1 MYNKINEYLR
11 EYKPLL
17 TNRRLM
23 TIITAGVISSF
34 GSKISYFALLR
45 KVYAISGGRI
55 TDLGFLTM
63 AEMIPAVVLGTL
75 AGYMIDR
82 VSRKWT
88 MVISDIMS
96 GIVILTVIFADN
108 INLIYIIAFASA
120 SVYVFREPAQR
131 AFEPNLVVKE
141 DIPLLNSFMSATN
154 SLVQIVGSA
163 TGAAIVGFV
172 GVTNAF
178 VIDSATFFASAAIIL
193 TVSIKENHTL
203 KQEKAEIN
211 SNPVKEFLSGVSI
224 MWTDKAIKL
233 MVLIEVYLTFAMAM
247 QGILIYV
254 FIKETLKMGA
264 MAELAWGILLSSLG
278 VGAVLGSV
286 VIGVKV
292 KQYRNKFKLFL
303 NILMFDAVFFTLFL
317 INKFFPISV
326 LLFAFLG
333 VVGSAYMIILNS
345 VLQAAVPD
353 ENRGKVFS
361 VLAML
366 RGPVGV
372 LSVLVGTT
380 AATFITAQAVLLAAA
395 GIEAL
400 IAVGVRLTK
409 AYKEVDDIMA
419 VKELAEKPENKAD
432 KVFSE

>member
-1 MYNKINEYLR
+1 MFGKLNEYLR

-17 TNRRLM
+17 KNRSLM
-23 TIITAGVISSF
+23 TIIIAGVISSF

-45 KVYAISGGRI
+45 KVYDLSGGRV

-63 AEMIPAVVLGTL
+63 SEMIPAVVLGTF

-88 MVISDIMS
+88 MIISDMLS
-96 GIVILTVIFADN
+96 GIIILTVIFADS
-108 INLIYIIAFASA
+108 INLIYATAFAAA

-131 AFEPNLVVKE
+131 ALEPNLVSKE
-141 DIPLLNSFMSATN
+141 DLPLLNSFMSASN

-172 GVTNAF
+172 GISNAF
-178 VIDSATFFASAAIIL
+178 VIDSATFFISALIIL
-193 TVSIKENHTL
+193 TVSIKENHMRKPVEEEL
-203 KQEKAEIN
+203 KK
-211 SNPVKEFLSGVSI
+211 SPFREFISGVSI
-224 MWTDKAIKL
+224 MWTDKPIKL
-233 MVLIEVYLTFAMAM
+233 MVMIEVYLTFAMAM

-254 FIKETLKMGA
+254 FIKETLKMGD

-286 VIGVKV
+286 IIGVKV
-292 KQYRNKFKLFL
+292 KHYCNKFRLFL

-317 INKFFPISV
+317 INRYFPLSV

-353 ENRGKVFS
+353 ANRGKVFS

-366 RGPVGV
+366 RGPIGV
-372 LSVLVGTT
+372 FSVFTGTT
-380 AATFITAQAVLLAAA
+380 AASFITAQYVLLIAA

-400 IAVGVRLTK
+400 IAIGVRQTR
-409 AYKEVDDIMA
+409 AYKEVENIST
-419 VKELAEKPENKAD
+419 EIAEN
-432 KVFSE
+432 S

>member
-1 MYNKINEYLR
+1 
-11 EYKPLL
+11 
-17 TNRRLM
+17 
-23 TIITAGVISSF
+23 
-34 GSKISYFALLR
+34 
-45 KVYAISGGRI
+45 
-55 TDLGFLTM
+55 
-63 AEMIPAVVLGTL
+63 
-75 AGYMIDR
+75 
-82 VSRKWT
+82 
-88 MVISDIMS
+88 
-96 GIVILTVIFADN
+96 
-108 INLIYIIAFASA
+108 
-120 SVYVFREPAQR
+120 
-131 AFEPNLVVKE
+131 
-141 DIPLLNSFMSATN
+141 
-154 SLVQIVGSA
+154 
-163 TGAAIVGFV
+163 
-172 GVTNAF
+172 
-178 VIDSATFFASAAIIL
+178 
-193 TVSIKENHTL
+193 
-203 KQEKAEIN
+203 
-211 SNPVKEFLSGVSI
+211 
-224 MWTDKAIKL
+224 
-233 MVLIEVYLTFAMAM
+233 
-247 QGILIYV
+247 
-254 FIKETLKMGA
+254 
-264 MAELAWGILLSSLG
+264 

>member
-1 MYNKINEYLR
+1 MFNKLNEYLR

-17 TNRRLM
+17 KNRNLM
-23 TIITAGVISSF
+23 TIIIAGIVSSF

-45 KVYAISGGRI
+45 KVYDISSGRI
-55 TDLGFLTM
+55 TDLGFLTIS
-63 AEMIPAVVLGTL
+63 EMVPAVILGTF
-75 AGYMIDR
+75 AGFMIDK

-88 MVISDIMS
+88 MIISDLMS

-108 INLIYIIAFASA
+108 INLIYAIAFAAA

-131 AFEPNLVVKE
+131 AFEPNLVSKD

-172 GVTNAF
+172 GVSNAF
-178 VIDSATFFASAAIIL
+178 VIDAVTFFTSAAIIL
-193 TVSIKENHTL
+193 TVSIKETHIL
-203 KQEKAEIN
+203 KQGELELKE
-211 SNPVKEFLSGVSI
+211 NPVREFISGVSI

-254 FIKETLKMGA
+254 FIKETLKMGD

-292 KQYRNKFKLFL
+292 KHYRNKFRMFL

-317 INKFFPISV
+317 LNKYFPMSV

-333 VVGSAYMIILNS
+333 VVGSAYLIILNS

-353 ENRGKVFS
+353 ANRGKVFS

-380 AATFITAQAVLLAAA
+380 AATFITAQSVLLIAA

-400 IAVGVRLTK
+400 IAIGVRFTRV
-409 AYKEVDDIMA
+409 YKEVDDMMISTSM
-419 VKELAEKPENKAD
+419 EENNQI
-432 KVFSE
+432 